1 MFRTR
6 GTAAWIAIAV
16 PAFFFLAAAD
26 LGLRS
31 RGALAEAEKHARWRD
46 VPAEKAAHFAAAYD
60 AAVAGIKKDE
70 AAGRL
75 APEQA
80 ARAEALAAAERDF
93 RLSESSA
100 KQAVTWYRTAAREFR
115 SPLNPWAARAEKA
128 LPAALAAWRAELKA
142 QGVKAEDW
150 MLE

>member
-1 MFRTR
+1 MPRKL
-6 GTAAWIAIAV
+6 GAPAWIAIAV

-31 RGALAEAEKHARWRD
+31 RGALAEAERHARWRD
-46 VPAEKAAHFAAAYD
+46 NPSEKAAWFGAAYD
-60 AAVAGIKKDE
+60 SAVAGIKKDE

-93 RLSESSA
+93 RMAESSA
-100 KQAVTWYRTAAREFR
+100 KQAVIWYRTAAREFR
-115 SPLNPWAARAEKA
+115 SPLNPWSSTAERA
-128 LPAALAAWRAELKA
+128 LPAATEAWRAELKA
-142 QGVKAEDW
+142 SGARAEDW